1 MINAKLRGQ
10 RNVAGFPHGASDL
23 AMAPVKM
30 FPYMMEDTESQ
41 HEDGLRTVV
50 AVIKKIGL
58 KLGLGLKKSGR
69 DTVDKIINPAI
80 GGGELM
86 RVDKVEL

>member
-1 MINAKLRGQ
+1 MIN
-10 RNVAGFPHGASDL
+10 AGFPHGASDL

-30 FPYMMEDTESQ
+30 FPYLMEDTESQ
-41 HEDGLRTVV
+41 HQDGLRTVV

-58 KLGLGLKKSGR
+58 GLGLKKSGR
-69 DTVDKIINPAI
+69 NTVDKIINPAM

-86 RVDKVEL
+86 RVDKMEL